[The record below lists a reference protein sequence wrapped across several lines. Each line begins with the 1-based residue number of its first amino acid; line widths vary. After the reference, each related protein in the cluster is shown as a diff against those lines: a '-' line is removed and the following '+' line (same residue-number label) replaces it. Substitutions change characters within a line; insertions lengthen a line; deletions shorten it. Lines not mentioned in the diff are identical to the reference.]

1 MNVWDEASQDTYD
14 ECLRW
19 SYIQGRN
26 LGMLGGFIGY
36 FGNSHGEID
45 TNNR

>member
-1 MNVWDEASQDTYD
+1 MMNVWDEVTSK
-14 ECLRW
+14 E
-19 SYIQGRN
+19 RN